1 MRADFMVRGVWE
13 PDRDCL
19 FDTRIIHAGSP
30 GRATQRIFYQNALN
44 TSAREKAK
52 LYKAAAEERRATFCP
67 LIVTV
72 EGIAHQSMQ
81 AFLRRI
87 AARLSAK
94 WQKPL
99 STVSNW
105 VRVRVQFA
113 LIKAV
118 DLRTRGSR
126 KKCRSSGFE
135 DGEGIATLFL
145 R

>member
-1 MRADFMVRGVWE
+1 MCGNLIGTVF
-13 PDRDCL
+13 L
-19 FDTRIIHAGSP
+19 ITTRIIHAGSP
-30 GRATQRIFYQNALN
+30 GRASQHISYQNALN
-44 TSAREKAK
+44 TSACEKVRR
-52 LYKAAAEERRATFCP
+52 YNAAAEERRTTFCP
-67 LIVTV
+67 LIVTE

-126 KKCRSSGFE
+126 KRWRSSGFE
-135 DGEGIATLFL
+135 DGEGIAVLF
-145 R
+145 RR

>member
-1 MRADFMVRGVWE
+1 ISF
-13 PDRDCL
+13 
-19 FDTRIIHAGSP
+19 
-30 GRATQRIFYQNALN
+30 QNALN
-44 TSAREKAK
+44 TSAREMVKK
-52 LYKAAAEERRATFCP
+52 YKAAAEERRVTFCP

-72 EGIAHQSMQ
+72 EGWAHQSMQ

-87 AARLSAK
+87 AARLSTK

-99 STVSNW
+99 SIITNW
-105 VRVRVQFA
+105 VRARVQFA

-126 KKCRSSGFE
+126 KKWRSSGFE
-135 DGEGIATLFL
+135 DGEGIAILFQ

>member
-1 MRADFMVRGVWE
+1 MGEFSRAAWNNCVWEPVVREASQQARDGGSDGLRTDFVVRGVLE

-19 FDTRIIHAGSP
+19 FDARIIHAGNYTCWQPWTCNPTLS
-30 GRATQRIFYQNALN
+30 YQNALN
-44 TSAREKAK
+44 TSAREKVK
-52 LYKAAAEERRATFCP
+52 RYKAAAEERRATSCS

-99 STVSNW
+99 
-105 VRVRVQFA
+105 
-113 LIKAV
+113 
-118 DLRTRGSR
+118 
-126 KKCRSSGFE
+126 
-135 DGEGIATLFL
+135 
-145 R
+145 